1 MSSVSL
7 VDIYVSVVSWDH
19 SVCAKGIYIAICST
33 TVETENPEMELN
45 PAINLLGNILE
56 RFDEVSDT
64 FEPISD
70 GKEDKCFISS
80 SYDAT
85 R

>member
-1 MSSVSL
+1 M
-7 VDIYVSVVSWDH
+7 SVVSYDH
-19 SVCAKGIYIAICST
+19 AVCANGIYIAICST
-33 TVETENPEMELN
+33 TVETDHPEMELN

-64 FEPISD
+64 FKPIAD
-70 GKEDKCFISS
+70 GREDMCFISS